1 MADPRQ
7 LYEPMLE
14 RDLDGTRS
22 RAVDF
27 AREHGPVD
35 LFHAVSRFAA
45 LAFNPSQ
52 HGRHAFLATLSAWDL
67 REACGERWVEMLAEC
82 AVYVAEGRL
91 PWSAAPLLEAPP
103 LEEQD
108 RIDREGIRTALRERD
123 RDLALRWLGA
133 RASRPGLIDD
143 FFDAATADLG
153 DDGHPLIVSVA
164 AWKLSLLQDSHPSF
178 AALRPAAEEWTA
190 KRESEEPVS
199 GDGSGTIRSIVTET
213 IDRVAGRGGDPESF
227 HDLALLDAA
236 LEAAELG
243 APDAVVQ
250 RAVLVAAARARSRPE
265 PAERVELDERGAGPV
280 PIYPLARDWGALLK
294 AYAIAGRME
303 RRFPSTPGSRL
314 IAAAEY
320 NLRTSSFDQWS
331 FA

>member
-1 MADPRQ
+1 MPDPRQ

-14 RDLDGTRS
+14 RDLDGIRS
-22 RAVDF
+22 RARDF
-27 AREHGPVD
+27 AGEHGTTP

-52 HGRHAFLATLSAWDL
+52 HGRHAFLATLSAWDV
-67 REACGERWVEMLAEC
+67 RELASERWVDLLAEC

-91 PWSAAPLLEAPP
+91 PWSEAPP
-103 LEEQD
+103 LEPPPLEERD
-108 RIDREGIRTALRERD
+108 RIDREGIQTAIRERD
-123 RDLALRWLGA
+123 RALAERWLGA
-133 RASRPGLIDD
+133 RASRQDLRDD
-143 FFDAATADLG
+143 FFFAATTDLADL
-153 DDGHPLIVSVA
+153 GHPLIVSVA

-213 IDRVAGRGGDPESF
+213 IDRVAARGGDPESF

-243 APDAVVQ
+243 APDAVVK
-250 RAVLVAAARARSRPE
+250 RAVQVAAARARSRPE
-265 PAERVELDERGAGPV
+265 PAERVELDEREGGPV

-303 RRFPSTPGSRL
+303 RRFPSTLGRRL